1 MPLDMGLDTRTATTS
16 APSATT
22 NTNIKIAINAKIK
35 IVSTSTATTPVT
47 KITPIPKEVTGRV
60 GQCRRQQNARK
71 PSPLSLYPAL
81 RIS

>member
-16 APSATT
+16 APSAT
-22 NTNIKIAINAKIK
+22 TNIKIAINAKIK